1 MLLHLKHATAA
12 QIENGPPLTSEVLDE
27 NVRDG
32 AVFRVRPN
40 EMIVAGLL
48 PIFWGSGAGPQH
60 GQQMVHRWSRRRVPT
75 AAPRFG
81 PASVAIIPSTAKP
94 ATLAITLHT
103 DLFICW
109 RRAHRVDISAA

>member
-1 MLLHLKHATAA
+1 MKRRSSLSFALTGGTWFVYLKGYNLSVATAVGFVALAGVAAELGVVVMLLHLKHATAA

-48 PIFWGSGAGPQH
+48 PIFWGSGAGPPFRAL
-60 GQQMVHRWSRRRVPT
+60 MRRR
-75 AAPRFG
+75 A
-81 PASVAIIPSTAKP
+81 
-94 ATLAITLHT
+94 
-103 DLFICW
+103 
-109 RRAHRVDISAA
+109 